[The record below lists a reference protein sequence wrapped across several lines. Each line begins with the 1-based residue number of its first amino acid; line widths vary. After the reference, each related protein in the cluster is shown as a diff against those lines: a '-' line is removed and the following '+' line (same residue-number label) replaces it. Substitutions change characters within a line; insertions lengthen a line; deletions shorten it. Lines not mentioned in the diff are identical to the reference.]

1 MMFIFCRLCKKQ
13 LLELIDQRNIEFH
26 KQDIAPHDPGGITV
40 AEVYMCRQCADNI
53 LAESKNKNGKRT
65 RASRKVGTKRS
76 SRGS

>member
-1 MMFIFCRLCKKQ
+1 M
-13 LLELIDQRNIEFH
+13 IDQRNIQFH
-26 KQDIAPHDPGGITV
+26 KQDIAPHNPTGVTV

-53 LAESKNKNGKRT
+53 LAESENKNGKRT